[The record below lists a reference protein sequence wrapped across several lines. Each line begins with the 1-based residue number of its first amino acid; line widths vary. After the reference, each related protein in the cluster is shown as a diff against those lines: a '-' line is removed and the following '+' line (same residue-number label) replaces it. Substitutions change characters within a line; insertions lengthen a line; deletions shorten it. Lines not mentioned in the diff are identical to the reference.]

1 MAAADAFTVIAVP
14 AAGDAHQAMTTVRQ
28 CTSFQR
34 AVCGSDVLIKA
45 VVTKP
50 AAVQPWAD
58 TFSKRSVTVRCE
70 GCPESSLLR
79 ICTSNA
85 QPSHRERK
93 FCTSA
98 ARLPC
103 HWRGVSHSP
112 RGQQGPLHAAVTS
125 PVKKSAPMRAH
136 ACTDGGFRDSS
147 SLVRRVVN
155 WKGGAAACFDPSHR
169 KAVGVPGNG
178 IRRHAFAAVI
188 CPQRGPLPPC
198 EIPIRR
204 EVPS

>member
-1 MAAADAFTVIAVP
+1 
-14 AAGDAHQAMTTVRQ
+14 VRQ